1 MNPDNTEHDDLK
13 DLRKKAE
20 EKARTYE
27 TQTMMELLPEDAGKL
42 LHELRVHQIELEIQN
57 EELRRSQ
64 EELEESRSKYFDLYE
79 LAPVG
84 YLTVNDKGLIIEAN
98 LTAATLFRMA
108 KKDLIKSLLSRFIV
122 PEDQDIFYRHRKEL
136 FETGKPQVCEL
147 RMIRN
152 NCDSFW
158 ARFETNLV
166 HDKNSEAYFCRAVM
180 SDITALK
187 LAEEEQQKLQ
197 QLLTESNKM
206 ESIGRLAGGVA
217 HDFNNMLAVILG
229 NAELAMKNVMEDEVL
244 YEHLKEISKA
254 AKRSA
259 EVVKQLLAFARKQL
273 IAPIVLDINETIE
286 KMLKMIIRL
295 IGENIE
301 LIWTPGSDIW
311 TIKMDPSQIDQILV
325 NLCVNARDS
334 IFCIGKIKIETKN
347 VILDEA
353 YCASHREFVPGSY
366 ITLTMSDNGCGMNK
380 KVLNKIFE
388 PFFTTKGVGKGT
400 GLGLA
405 TIHGIVKQNKGFIDV
420 YSEPG
425 HGSTFKIYLPR
436 YDSKLDQVKEEK
448 IPNCLERGSET
459 VLLVEDEPST
469 LKITKTILKGLGYNV
484 IAAKTP
490 MEAIQSAKEQEGKIQ
505 LLITDVIM
513 PEMDGKD
520 LSAKILSL
528 YPNIKCIFMS
538 GYTDEI
544 ISHQN
549 ELKKSGHF
557 IQKPFSI
564 EEIASKV
571 RKVLLDVQVF

>member
-1 MNPDNTEHDDLK
+1 
-13 DLRKKAE
+13 
-20 EKARTYE
+20 
-27 TQTMMELLPEDAGKL
+27 
-42 LHELRVHQIELEIQN
+42 
-57 EELRRSQ
+57 
-64 EELEESRSKYFDLYE
+64 
-79 LAPVG
+79 
-84 YLTVNDKGLIIEAN
+84 
-98 LTAATLFRMA
+98 
-108 KKDLIKSLLSRFIV
+108 
-122 PEDQDIFYRHRKEL
+122 
-136 FETGKPQVCEL
+136 
-147 RMIRN
+147 MIR
-152 NCDSFW
+152 
-158 ARFETNLV
+158 
-166 HDKNSEAYFCRAVM
+166 
-180 SDITALK
+180 
-187 LAEEEQQKLQ
+187 
-197 QLLTESNKM
+197 
-206 ESIGRLAGGVA
+206 
-217 HDFNNMLAVILG
+217 
-229 NAELAMKNVMEDEVL
+229 
-244 YEHLKEISKA
+244 
-254 AKRSA
+254 
-259 EVVKQLLAFARKQL
+259 
-273 IAPIVLDINETIE
+273 
-286 KMLKMIIRL
+286 RL

-301 LIWTPGSDIW
+301 LMWTPGADIW
-311 TIKMDPSQIDQILV
+311 TIKMDPSQIDQILA

-334 IFCIGKIKIETKN
+334 IFCIGKIKIETSN

-366 ITLTMSDNGCGMNK
+366 ITLTVSDNGCGMNK

-405 TIHGIVKQNKGFIDV
+405 TIHGMVKQNKGFIDV
-420 YSEPG
+420 SSEPG

-436 YDSKLDQVKEEK
+436 YDSKLDQVKQEK
-448 IPNCLERGSET
+448 SPNCLERGSET

-490 MEAIQSAKEQEGKIQ
+490 MEAIQLAKEQEGKIQ